1 MIVDISYIED
11 VNPFTSLN
19 NIKCNSKLGN
29 IYKED
34 VNDGKMALVDWTAT
48 ALIDDHILYTGK
60 KLFLSLRNVKCEVIM
75 EFTNFNLLF
84 QTLSYL

>member
-1 MIVDISYIED
+1 MIVNISYIWFKTFFQNYKNLIVDISYIED

-19 NIKCNSKLGN
+19 NIKCDSKLGN

-48 ALIDDHILYTGK
+48 ALIDNHILYTGK
-60 KLFLSLRNVKCEVIM
+60 K
-75 EFTNFNLLF
+75 
-84 QTLSYL
+84 